1 MRGAPT
7 SNEAR
12 LWKHLRNRQLA
23 DLKFRRQVPIAG
35 YIADFL
41 CVEARLIVEADGP
54 THDDSAYDRERD
66 IRLRIADY
74 RVLRFTNQQ
83 ISQQLQSVLATICVA
98 AGRQPSDTGAASSD
112 PLRGPPSPDKREK
125 ERGRGAARGH
135 PRTEPGKREK
145 GRLVAQ
151 FRAGTGCTYSPP
163 PAACS
168 ANCFRRGPR

>member
-23 DLKFRRQVPIAG
+23 DLKFRRQVPIDG

-66 IRLRIADY
+66 ARLQIAGY

-83 ISQQLQSVLATICVA
+83 ISGQLASVLATICVA
-98 AGRQPSDTGAASSD
+98 AGRQPSDNGAA
-112 PLRGPPSPDKREK
+112 LIRPPS
-125 ERGRGAARGH
+125 GATFSR
-135 PRTEPGKREK
+135 
-145 GRLVAQ
+145 Q
-151 FRAGTGCTYSPP
+151 AGEGT
-163 PAACS
+163 
-168 ANCFRRGPR
+168 R